1 MAVAMKKPS
10 TWAHYV
16 ALLKK
21 DLSQELHTKDM
32 LTSMG
37 LYALL
42 VLVVYGAALA
52 QAGSELD
59 ILQMRRRPAVGG
71 NSVHESSGSESLL
84 FA

>member
-42 VLVVYGAALA
+42 VLVVYGA
-52 QAGSELD
+52 G
-59 ILQMRRRPAVGG
+59 RRPVVGG